1 MQCLFVRA
9 STSHNFNSTLFYH
22 SKKSLYHYTIP
33 FYNTS
38 SIPNFYFPILLIKI
52 IYLHNKII
60 FPPITIIY
68 SFFLILS
75 IQQPQ
80 ILQKTPSPRA
90 YHRPPPLHYTHLT
103 PPPPPATHNLP
114 WTPKKKN
121 PDCQKP
127 NTNHPNIIAH
137 RHTILQYF

>member
-80 ILQKTPSPRA
+80 ILQKTPSPHA

-114 WTPKKKN
+114 WTPKKKTQTVKN
-121 PDCQKP
+121 QTPITQ
-127 NTNHPNIIAH
+127 TS
-137 RHTILQYF
+137 